1 MERKS
6 KSTFSDIVRELSW
19 ETHFALNHGELEWS
33 WESQI
38 SWSSAIGW
46 STLIPGVQISQDLS
60 SPCYSRSKT
69 LWIEMFEAIQRD
81 SETELENR
89 NTLRRSSNGPS
100 KHSIISIF
108 DFHFSKKVITEI
120 HFASF
125 SVSESAVWDGY
136 LSWDLG
142 TSQSHSRIAEASS
155 WTFPF
160 SQTSL
165 VLG

>member
-6 KSTFSDIVRELSW
+6 KYPFSDIVRELSW
-19 ETHFALNHGELEWS
+19 ETHFVLSHGEVEWS

-46 STLIPGVQISQDLS
+46 STLPPGVQIPQALS

-69 LWIEMFEAIQRD
+69 LWIKTFEAIQRD

-100 KHSIISIF
+100 KDSIISIF

-120 HFASF
+120 LFAFF
-125 SVSESAVWDGY
+125 SVSESAVWDGFPF
-136 LSWDLG
+136 WDPE
-142 TSQSHSRIAEASS
+142 TSQSDSRIPEDSS
-155 WTFPF
+155 WTFPVP
-160 SQTSL
+160 QTSL